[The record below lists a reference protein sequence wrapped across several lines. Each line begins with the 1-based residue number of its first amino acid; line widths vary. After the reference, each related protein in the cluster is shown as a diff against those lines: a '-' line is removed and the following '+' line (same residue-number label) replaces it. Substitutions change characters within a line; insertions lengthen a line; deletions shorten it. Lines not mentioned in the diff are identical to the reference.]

1 MEDKLNRYRTII
13 TQLLQSYADMPSS
26 YEEKNKDTELEEQ
39 LLIDTKNDHYQIL
52 TIGWEGAQRVYY
64 PIFHIDIKN
73 GKLWIQEDAT
83 DSDLVGQLEEQ
94 GVDKSDIVLAF
105 HAPYK
110 RPYTGYAVA

>member
-1 MEDKLNRYRTII
+1 MDTKLERYRKII
-13 TQLLQSYADMPSS
+13 TQLLQNYADTPAS
-26 YEEKNKDTELEEQ
+26 YEDLNKEDELEEQ

-52 TIGWEGAQRVYY
+52 AIGWEGSVRVYY

-73 GKLWIQEDAT
+73 DKVWVQEDAT
-83 DSDLVGQLEEQ
+83 DSDLVGKMEEL
-94 GVDKSDIVLAF
+94 GIEKSDIVLAF